1 MKTLFTDLYNKII
14 EIFQRDKSENT
25 AGGAVDRLQVIL
37 MHDRTKLDPLIMNKM
52 REELIE
58 VFSKYVVI
66 DKEKLEIDLT
76 NEGDAAALMLN
87 IPIVRAKTEEELDTI
102 RKQLQEEEAKVSED
116 DDEEDEE
123 KEESSDDEIVEES
136 EEEVKE
142 ENKAEE
148 TSEETVSTEKEEEN
162 KEKQEEKEEPE
173 EKQEKSKKQ
182 LKEKS
187 EEPEK
192 TEEKTSEEDK

>member
-1 MKTLFTDLYNKII
+1 MKTIFTDLYNKIL

-58 VFSKYVVI
+58 IFSKYVVI

-87 IPIVRAKTEEELDTI
+87 IPIVRAKTEEELDAI
-102 RKQLQEEEAKVSED
+102 RKQLQEEEAKVAD
-116 DDEEDEE
+116 DEEEDEE
-123 KEESSDDEIVEES
+123 NNEESTDDEIVEEP

-142 ENKAEE
+142 ETAEE
-148 TSEETVSTEKEEEN
+148 KTL
-162 KEKQEEKEEPE
+162 EEKEENT
-173 EKQEKSKKQ
+173 KKSAQEKT
-182 LKEKS
+182 

-192 TEEKTSEEDK
+192 ADEKKIEEE